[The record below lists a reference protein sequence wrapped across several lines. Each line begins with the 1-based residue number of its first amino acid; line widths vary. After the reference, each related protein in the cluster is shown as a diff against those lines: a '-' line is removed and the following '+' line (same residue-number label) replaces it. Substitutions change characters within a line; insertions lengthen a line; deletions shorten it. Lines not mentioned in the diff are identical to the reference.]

1 MRGANDLHPQL
12 DLLQGW
18 QRPGVGIDDLALEQL
33 GIGEQ
38 IIGVHICLHLANHR
52 CPHLAGRVVRPQD
65 GVQALLDDGAHSHFI
80 GIFVRDSWQRIFGIC
95 RSAINPLRSFAAS
108 ASVFMLQLL

>member
-65 GVQALLDDGAHSHFI
+65 GVQALLDDGGAFPFYRYLRTRLLAAH
-80 GIFVRDSWQRIFGIC
+80 
-95 RSAINPLRSFAAS
+95 LRH
-108 ASVFMLQLL
+108 L